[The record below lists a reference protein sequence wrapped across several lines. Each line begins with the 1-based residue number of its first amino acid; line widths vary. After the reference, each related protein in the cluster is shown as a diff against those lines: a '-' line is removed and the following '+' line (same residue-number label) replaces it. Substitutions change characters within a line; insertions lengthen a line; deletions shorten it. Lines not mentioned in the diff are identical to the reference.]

1 VGADAARDEEE
12 SNPCILRIIL
22 PFKTLPCKGEKG
34 AKFSFLGKFPCNRLA
49 KAVYP
54 GVVAFEK
61 CIDEHWNGC

>member
-1 VGADAARDEEE
+1 
-12 SNPCILRIIL
+12 LRIIL

-54 GVVAFEK
+54 GVVALENMF
-61 CIDEHWNGC
+61 